1 MKPLAAITA
10 ALLLA
15 ACHPKPAAEAAA
27 SGSLAAAPCSRLH
40 PAADADGILSQIRAE
55 LDTDCLFGLD
65 TQQLAQAWGLQVF
78 DFRNKTDQ
86 ERDSLFEQMMAYDR
100 AENALYIRRY
110 PPSPDD
116 FSYNH
121 TDEIHLS
128 ATTRYAAAHKG
139 YRLGGDPKRHG
150 YPAGF
155 PTPDAVSPDRDTE
168 TVYDPAAASAA
179 LPGDYAPAA
188 PGSSD
193 YTAFIWQN
201 TTRRADLP
209 QLAVLAN
216 QYGTPERIVVYRRAL
231 SAGYPFYCT
240 DPAACTASA
249 QATPADTAQRQPEN
263 KSAAGSTPL

>member
-1 MKPLAAITA
+1 MKLPAAIAA
-10 ALLLA
+10 ALFIA
-15 ACHPKPAAEAAA
+15 ACHPKPAADAAA

-139 YRLGGDPKRHG
+139 YRLGGNPKRHG

-155 PTPDAVSPDRDTE
+155 PAPDAVSPDRDTE

-201 TTRRADLP
+201 AARRADLP

>member
-15 ACHPKPAAEAAA
+15 ACHPKPAAE
-27 SGSLAAAPCSRLH
+27 AAAPCSRLH

-139 YRLGGDPKRHG
+139 YRLGGNPKRHG

-155 PTPDAVSPDRDTE
+155 PAPDAVSPDRDTE
-168 TVYDPAAASAA
+168 TVYDP
-179 LPGDYAPAA
+179 
-188 PGSSD
+188 
-193 YTAFIWQN
+193 
-201 TTRRADLP
+201 
-209 QLAVLAN
+209 
-216 QYGTPERIVVYRRAL
+216 
-231 SAGYPFYCT
+231 SAG
-240 DPAACTASA
+240 TASQHAKEA
-249 QATPADTAQRQPEN
+249 QTAPRPTDN
-263 KSAAGSTPL
+263 KAAN